1 MSVPINNSARED
13 FRQARR
19 QAALQQ
25 VWASIRGEST
35 NLLAFNQIS
44 RDLEAGEISEAGIQ
58 EISLDAIVG
67 SVGRYEDY
75 TRSFLPKLDSD
86 EERWVKVR
94 EQIERKGISPIDVYR
109 LGEAYFVKDGNHRVS
124 IARQLGNKTILAKVT
139 DVSARVELN
148 PDDDPDL
155 IICKV
160 RHARFLKIT
169 DLDKHHP
176 SSALLMKVPGHYE
189 NLIEQIKAQ
198 QHLMNLDPVKDE
210 ATIEEAA
217 VAWYERAYRPLT
229 KLIRRQGLDKHF
241 PELTET
247 DLYVLV
253 TKHRQEMKQDLNY
266 PVDVV
271 AVADD
276 LAMRKSKEPGQV
288 LDRISSRIRDAVTP
302 DAIESGPFTGNWR
315 QERLSRRPSDMLF
328 PELLV
333 ARQGSEI
340 DQILLSHSSII
351 ARREQ
356 ARIILLRVFENQNLR
371 NKQEINEEESVYKQH
386 CLDLKIRCVFV
397 TEVGPPARR
406 IVERAAWAD
415 LLVLGLAR
423 RNDNKIDVGFGKKFN
438 RILQRSPRPIL
449 VVPEASSST
458 MDRAVLAYDGSPKA
472 DEALYLAA
480 YAAKNW
486 SLDLMVVSAGKKH
499 SKIAL
504 HQAKSYLTM
513 HDVQAKYLNSDRPAA
528 EAILATMADYRCNV
542 LFMGGFGNRPV
553 MQLIVGSTVSK
564 LLRECPHPIFI
575 CR

>member
-1 MSVPINNSARED
+1 MSVPINSSARED

-25 VWASIRGEST
+25 VWANIRGEST
-35 NLLAFNQIS
+35 NLLAFDQIS

-67 SVGRYEDY
+67 SVGRYKDY

-109 LGEAYFVKDGNHRVS
+109 LGDAYFVKDGNHRVS
-124 IARQLGNKTILAKVT
+124 IARQLGSKTILAKIT
-139 DVSARVELN
+139 EVSARVELN
-148 PDDDPDL
+148 PDDDLDQ
-155 IICKV
+155 IICKI

-189 NLIEQIKAQ
+189 NLIEQIEVQ
-198 QHLMNLDPVKDE
+198 QHLMNLDPVKE
-210 ATIEEAA
+210 ETTMEEAA
-217 VAWYERAYRPLT
+217 VAWYERAYSPLT

-253 TKHRQEMKQDLNY
+253 TKHRQEMKQDLDY
-266 PVDVV
+266 PVDIV

-276 LAMRKSKEPGQV
+276 LAMRKSKDPGQV
-288 LDRISSRIRDAVTP
+288 IDRISSRIRDAVTP
-302 DAIESGPFTGNWR
+302 DAMESGPFTGNWR
-315 QERLSRRPSDMLF
+315 HERLSRRPSDMLF

-333 ARQGSEI
+333 AFQGSDI
-340 DQILLSHSSII
+340 DQILLSQSSII
-351 ARREQ
+351 AKREH
-356 ARIILLRVFENQNLR
+356 ARIILLRVFENQNQR
-371 NKQEINEEESVYKQH
+371 KKQEIDEQENVYKQY
-386 CLDLKIRCVFV
+386 CRDLKIRCVFA
-397 TEVGPPARR
+397 TEVGPSARR

-415 LLVLGLAR
+415 LLVLG
-423 RNDNKIDVGFGKKFN
+423 NNNKTDVGFGKRFN

-449 VVPEASSST
+449 AVPEASSST
-458 MDRAVLAYDGSPKA
+458 MDKALLAYDGSPKA

-486 SLDLMVVSAGKKH
+486 PLDLMVVSAGKKK

-504 HQAKSYLTM
+504 HRAKSYLAM
-513 HDVQAKYLNSDRPAA
+513 HDVSVKYLNSDQPAV
-528 EAILATMADYRCNV
+528 EAIMAAMVDFQRNV

-553 MQLIVGSTVSK
+553 MQLVVGSTVSK
-564 LLRECPHPIFI
+564 LLQECPHPIFI